1 MNEYIDLFRGDA
13 VKADV
18 KKRSVYWRH
27 LGQIYSKLLAKINL
41 LT

>member
-18 KKRSVYWRH
+18 RKCSVYWRH
-27 LGQIYSKLLAKINL
+27 LGQIYSKLFAKINL